1 MSPKH
6 AHIPV
11 MLNEVM
17 ACLDVQQGGVYVD
30 GTFGRGGYSSA
41 ILSVDNTQV
50 WALDR
55 DPEAVAAGKVLATA
69 YPSRL
74 HIVEGR
80 LSEMDEILGKH
91 GVSQVDG
98 VVLDLGVSSP
108 QLDDPGRGF
117 SFRTDGPLDMRM
129 EKEGITAADA
139 IRILDEA
146 ELANVIAEYG
156 EERFAKRIA
165 RAIIKART
173 ESPIVRTRELAEII
187 RAAVPN
193 SGDGIDPAT
202 RTFQALRIYVN
213 NELEEIEK
221 ALPAAEK
228 LLKNGG
234 RLVVVAFH
242 SLEDRI
248 VKTFLRERSGTAP
261 GLSRHLPRPA
271 NDAEPRLRLLNAKP
285 LRPSEEEMEKNPR
298 ASSARLRAA
307 ERIFSETS
315 PESLVDLPTI

>member
-1 MSPKH
+1 MSQKH

-11 MLNEVM
+11 MLNEVI
-17 ACLDVQQGGVYVD
+17 ACLDVQPNGVYVD

-50 WALDR
+50 WAIDR
-55 DPEAVAAGKVLATA
+55 DPEALEAGKTLAKN

-74 HIVEGR
+74 HLVEGR
-80 LSEMDEILGKH
+80 ISEMDNLLGSH
-91 GVSQVDG
+91 GVSGVDG
-98 VVLDLGVSSP
+98 VVMDLGVSSP
-108 QLDDPGRGF
+108 QIDNPDRGF

-129 EKEGITAADA
+129 EKQGITAADA
-139 IRILDEA
+139 IRILDEQ
-146 ELANVIAEYG
+146 ELANIIFEYG
-156 EERFAKRIA
+156 EERFSRRIA
-165 RAIIKART
+165 KAIVKARS
-173 ESPIVRTRELAEII
+173 ESPITTTRQLASII
-187 RAAVPN
+187 RSAVPK

-202 RTFQALRIYVN
+202 RSFQALRIYVN

-248 VKTFLRERSGTAP
+248 VKTFMRERSGNMP

-285 LRPSEEEMEKNPR
+285 LRPSDEELAKNPR
-298 ASSARLRAA
+298 ASSARLRTA
-307 ERIFSETS
+307 ERIFSDSS

>member
-11 MLNEVM
+11 MLNEVI
-17 ACLDVQQGGVYVD
+17 ACLDVQPNGVYVD

-41 ILSVDNTQV
+41 ILSVENTQV

-55 DPEAVAAGKVLATA
+55 APEAVASGKVLAKT

-74 HIVEGR
+74 HLLEGR
-80 LSEMDEILGKH
+80 ISEMDEILASH
-91 GVSQVDG
+91 GVSHVDG

-108 QLDDPGRGF
+108 QIDDPTRGF
-117 SFRTDGPLDMRM
+117 SFRSDGPLDMRM
-129 EKEGITAADA
+129 ERQGISAADA
-139 IRILDEA
+139 IRILDEK
-146 ELANVIAEYG
+146 ELANVIFEYG
-156 EERFAKRIA
+156 EERFSRRIA
-165 RAIIKART
+165 KAIIKARS
-173 ESPIVRTRELAEII
+173 ESPIATTKQLADII
-187 RAAVPN
+187 RDAVPA

-248 VKTFLRERSGTAP
+248 VKTYLRDRSGTAP

-271 NDAEPRLRLLNAKP
+271 NDAEPHLRLLTSKP
-285 LRPSEEEMEKNPR
+285 LRPSEEEVAKNPR

-307 ERIFSETS
+307 ERIFSDTS
-315 PESLVDLPTI
+315 LESLVDLPTI